1 MASSKQV
8 SGAEARQSKEK
19 AQEMTA
25 YNRHKVPESG
35 GGPTRSASRAK
46 RVVGLAATVLAGL
59 ALAACGGSDDSSSD
73 AANGG
78 GGGGGDYK
86 VALMSEGAKND
97 KSFSNSVFDGASRA
111 AEEHGLEM
119 EFVGSLVTPDEF
131 LRQGNSFAS
140 SGVDLLMF
148 IHGGM
153 AVQAREVAS
162 RFPEVTVCVG
172 PVQPTPEEKRTDPPN
187 LCYWDVQQ
195 QDGSFM
201 AGALAAM
208 MPGTDHI
215 GSINAFEFA
224 AITRQAEGFALGAR
238 CINPD
243 IEFTQTYVETW
254 TDTDKARAAAQSMV
268 SAGVDVILSAT
279 DSAVV
284 GIYEAARDAP
294 RPVHV
299 IPSYFDAHDQAP
311 DVILTTI
318 LHNLDGA
325 IYDLISQAQG
335 EGLGEHAVLDY
346 DFVNGDVGKL
356 APFREARQAIGAEN
370 IERWRTEV
378 VDAVKSGEID
388 IPGTVETDPPLG
400 SVGSGTEL
408 DPSTL
413 GCKA

>member
-1 MASSKQV
+1 MN
-8 SGAEARQSKEK
+8 
-19 AQEMTA
+19 AQ
-25 YNRHKVPESG
+25 RHEVPESDRR
-35 GGPTRSASRAK
+35 PRKSASRI
-46 RVVGLAATVLAGL
+46 RRIGGLLLTVVAAVAI
-59 ALAACGGSDDSSSD
+59 ASCGGDDSSSSSAGGD
-73 AANGG
+73 GG
-78 GGGGGDYK
+78 GGGNGDFK

-97 KSFSNSVFDGASRA
+97 KSFSNSVYDGATRA
-111 AEEHGLEM
+111 AKEHGLDM

-153 AVQAREVAS
+153 AVQAREVA
-162 RFPEVTVCVG
+162 RKFPDVTVCVG
-172 PVQPTPEEKRTDPPN
+172 PVQPTPEEEQTDPPN
-187 LCYWDVQQ
+187 ICYWDVQQ

-201 AGALAAM
+201 AGALVAM
-208 MPGTDHI
+208 MPGVDHI
-215 GSINAFEFA
+215 GSVNAFEFA

-243 IEFTQTYVETW
+243 IEFTQAYVETW
-254 TDTDKARAAAQSMV
+254 TDTDKARAAAQSMI
-268 SAGVDVILSAT
+268 SAGVDVILAAT

-294 RPVHV
+294 KPVYV
-299 IPSYFDAHDQAP
+299 IPSYFDAYEQAP

-325 IYDLISQAQG
+325 MYDLISQAQG
-335 EGLGEHAVLDY
+335 EGLEEHALLDY

-356 APFREARQAIGAEN
+356 APFRDRKKAIGADN
-370 IERWRTEV
+370 IERWQTEV
-378 VDAVKSGEID
+378 VDAVKSGDID
-388 IPGTVETDPPLG
+388 IPGTMTSDPPLG
-400 SVGSGTEL
+400 SVGSGTKL
-408 DPSTL
+408 DPTEF

>member
-1 MASSKQV
+1 
-8 SGAEARQSKEK
+8 
-19 AQEMTA
+19 MTA
-25 YNRHKVPESG
+25 YGTTQVPER
-35 GGPTRSASRAK
+35 GPRANRRSTVR
-46 RVVGLAATVLAGL
+46 RIVGLALV
-59 ALAACGGSDDSSSD
+59 ALAALAIASCGSDDSSDD

-78 GGGGGDYK
+78 GGGSGNGDFK
-86 VALMSEGAKND
+86 VALMSEGAQND
-97 KSFSNSVFDGASRA
+97 KSFSNSVYDGAKRA
-111 AEEHGLEM
+111 ADEHGLEM

-153 AVQAREVAS
+153 AVQAREVAT
-162 RFPEVTVCVG
+162 RFPDVTVCVG
-172 PVQPTPEEKRTDPPN
+172 PVQPTEEEKETDPPN

-208 MPGTDHI
+208 MSGTDHI
-215 GSINAFEFA
+215 ASINAFEFA

-238 CINPD
+238 CVNPD
-243 IEFTQTYVETW
+243 IEFTQTYIESW
-254 TDTDKARAAAQSMV
+254 TDTGKARAAAQSMI

-284 GIYEAARDAP
+284 GIYEAARDAS
-294 RPVHV
+294 RPVYV
-299 IPSYFDAHDQAP
+299 IPSYYDAYQQAP

-335 EGLGEHAVLDY
+335 EGLEENAVLDY
-346 DFVNGDVGKL
+346 DFINGNVGEL
-356 APFREARQAIGAEN
+356 APFREKRKVIGPEN
-370 IERWRTEV
+370 IERWNTEI
-378 VDAVKSGEID
+378 VDAVKSGDID
-388 IPGTVETDPPLG
+388 IPGTMTTDPPLG
-400 SVGSGTEL
+400 AVGSGTKL
-408 DPSTL
+408 DPASI
-413 GCKA
+413 GCNG